1 MKTHLSSR
9 SAFQRFSV
17 SAFACLTLSLT
28 ACQGVNDVL
37 AGVNNTLGAVNSA
50 LGGSSS
56 SSSDSSAVY
65 VDSKTQASVVS
76 AANKA
81 AANGDV
87 RKMFNEAKPAIEKMV
102 ATTACTDNASQL
114 KRFADPDG
122 TGYLPYPIQHMMY
135 HKSGC
140 TNVLRINN
148 VKRITSNAF
157 YFTVYYISPQSEET
171 KTYLY
176 RAIKQPE
183 GEWLFQY

>member
-1 MKTHLSSR
+1 MKNHLLSR
-9 SAFQRFSV
+9 SV
-17 SAFACLTLSLT
+17 FACLMLSLT

-37 AGVNNTLGAVNSA
+37 AGVNSTLGAVNSA
-50 LGGSSS
+50 LGGTSSS
-56 SSSDSSAVY
+56 SGSSAVY
-65 VDSKTQASVVS
+65 IDSKTQASVVN
-76 AANKA
+76 AANKVA
-81 AANGDV
+81 AKGDV

-102 ATTACTDNASQL
+102 GTTACTVNGDQL

-140 TNVLRINN
+140 TYVLRINN
-148 VKRITSNAF
+148 VKKITSNAF